1 MFVLDKNYTKNP
13 VSKIRDLVLA
23 ITYQCNSC
31 CQICNIWKS
40 QKTSSC
46 RPSDYENLPC
56 DVRNINISGGEPF
69 LRADLP
75 EIIRTVGHR
84 CPKAKIVIST
94 NGFLPS
100 MIKKR
105 VTEIIKFKRNIG
117 VAISLDGFGLVHEE
131 LRGVSGGFSLALE
144 TIRLLKELNIED
156 LKIAFTLNDKNIN
169 QLKRVYHLSKE
180 LNVEFSLAVCHNSP
194 HYFQKE
200 NNNISR
206 FNLIKKEIDWLVEQ
220 ELKRFSLKRWAR
232 AYFAQGLI
240 NFLKNKK
247 RILPDY
253 AGLSSLFIDPFG
265 NIYPSNVWNFKMG
278 KLQETKDW
286 DKFSNEASGIIPFE
300 KKPSNWMACTV
311 RQAMKEHWMKVGWW
325 VLQKKFFKFKNKKEN
340 SVLDYPFWDRM
351 FSIHKAQK

>member
-1 MFVLDKNYTKNP
+1 MLILNKIYAKNP
-13 VSKIRDLVLA
+13 VSNIRDLVLA
-23 ITYQCNSC
+23 VTYQCNSC

-40 QKTSSC
+40 QKTFSC
-46 RPSDYENLPC
+46 QPSDYENLPC
-56 DVRNINISGGEPF
+56 DARNINISGGEPF

-75 EIIRTVGHR
+75 EIIRTIRYR

-100 MIKKR
+100 IIKKR
-105 VTEIIKFKRNIG
+105 MTEIIRFKRDIG

-131 LRGVSGGFSLALE
+131 LRGVSGGFGLALE
-144 TIRLLKELNIED
+144 TIRLLKELNIKD

-180 LNVEFSLAVCHNSP
+180 LDVEFSLAVCHNSS

-200 NNNISR
+200 NNNISK
-206 FNLIKKEIDWLVEQ
+206 FDLIKKEISWLVEQ
-220 ELKRFSLKRWAR
+220 ELKGFSLRRWAR

-240 NFLKNKK
+240 NFLKSKK

-265 NIYPSNVWNFKMG
+265 DIYPSNVWNFKMG
-278 KLQETKDW
+278 KLQGTKNW
-286 DKFSNEASGIIPFE
+286 AQFSDEASGIIPFE

-311 RQAMKEHWMKVGWW
+311 RQAMKEHWIKVGWW
-325 VLQKKFFKFKNKKEN
+325 ILQKKFFKLKNKKGD
-340 SVLDYPFWDRM
+340 SILGYPFLGKM
-351 FSIHKAQK
+351 FFAGKRS